1 MNLYKEL
8 KYGFLVVLILSSVN
22 FMAQSNVK
30 LSYEVFIDNVLA
42 NNPLS
47 KKAENAKKYGDLQYK
62 AARGNYDPML
72 NGSFENKHLNNT
84 NYYSVLNSELKQP
97 IFTSQ
102 FLKLGYEYGIG
113 ANINPELS
121 TSNYGLPYVGLEV
134 GLLQG
139 LVIDSRRANV
149 LKSKEYVD
157 YYDAERNIQLNSL
170 LFQSSQ
176 KYFDWLYSCNVIK
189 LNEYFMNLAN
199 QRLKGVESLSEIGER
214 AAIDTIEAAIYYQ
227 TRFLDF
233 QSALIDN
240 QKHINELNVFNVSGN
255 LTSTTNYEP
264 VDSLPVYFEK
274 MKNTM
279 VQKLYYD
286 TVVNPV
292 IEQYRS
298 YQNVLEIEKRLK
310 KEMIK
315 PRLNVNYNLLS
326 NNKNAINPIFS
337 TNNYKWGAN
346 VSFPLFLRN
355 SRNEYKMSK
364 INAENNNL
372 ELTNANNELNFKVN
386 ALKQTL
392 KLIGDQLMN
401 AEKSAKYSKQL
412 VEAEKLK
419 FNNGESSLFM
429 LNTREGKWL
438 ESELKLVEYKLKF
451 VKTILSLIYLNGN
464 QNYKI

>member
-1 MNLYKEL
+1 MNLYKKV
-8 KYGFLVVLILSSVN
+8 KYIFLVILILSSVS
-22 FMAQSNVK
+22 FMAQTNVK
-30 LSYEVFIDNVLA
+30 LSYESFLDNVLA

-47 KKAENAKKYGDLQYK
+47 RKAENAKKYGSLQYQ

-72 NGSFENKHLNNT
+72 NGSFENKNFNNT
-84 NYYSVLNSELKQP
+84 NYYTILNGELKQP

-102 FLKLGYEYGIG
+102 FLKMGYEYGIG
-113 ANINPELS
+113 ANINPEQS
-121 TSNYGLPYVGLEV
+121 TSDFGLPFLGLEV

-157 YYDAERNIQLNSL
+157 YYDAERNIQLNAL

-176 KYFDWLYSCNVIK
+176 KYFDWLYSCNVIR

-214 AAIDTIEAAIYYQ
+214 AAIDTVEAAIYYQ

-240 QKHINELNVFNVSGN
+240 QKQINELNVFNVSVNFNGN
-255 LTSTTNYEP
+255 TNYEP
-264 VDSLPVYFEK
+264 ADSLPVYFEK

-279 VQKLYYD
+279 IQRLYYD

-326 NNKNAINPIFS
+326 NNKTSANPIFS
-337 TNNYKWGAN
+337 NNNYKWGAN

-372 ELTNANNELNFKVN
+372 ELTNANNELNFKIN

-392 KLIGDQLMN
+392 KLIGEQLLY
-401 AEKSAKYSKQL
+401 ADKAAKYSKLL

-429 LNTREGKWL
+429 LNTREAKWL

-464 QNYKI
+464 QNYKL